1 MKSLNAFAVIGVLVL
16 SMSVVCALHED
27 TSATIKSELEN
38 KGLAARVV
46 YVENSTYG
54 LPGYVIVINVT
65 DGDYVTATRRAMVAA
80 ANGGIGN
87 YPNCAIIGLIGP
99 SEKAYQIKINNID
112 MPDIRYET
120 FDNNLDASKDRAE
133 RYFDSA
139 IVTTPQKLEAY
150 FGTQ

>member
-1 MKSLNAFAVIGVLVL
+1 MRSVNVFAAICVLML
-16 SMSVVCALHED
+16 SMGVVSALHED
-27 TSATIKSELEN
+27 NAAKIKSELED
-38 KGLAARVV
+38 KGLMSQVI

-54 LPGYVIVINVT
+54 LPGYVVVVNVT
-65 DGDYVTATRRAMVAA
+65 DGDYLTATRRAMVAA
-80 ANGGIGN
+80 AGVVGD

-133 RYFDSA
+133 KYFDSA
-139 IVTTPQKLEAY
+139 TVTTSQKLEAY
-150 FGTQ
+150 FKTM

>member
-1 MKSLNAFAVIGVLVL
+1 MKSMNAFALICLLIIG
-16 SMSVVCALHED
+16 MSVASALHED
-27 TSATIKSELEN
+27 RAATIKNELES
-38 KGLAARVV
+38 KGLAAQVI

-54 LPGYVIVINVT
+54 LPGYVIVINAT

-80 ANGGIGN
+80 TGVVGDD
-87 YPNCAIIGLIGP
+87 PNCAIIGLIGP

-139 IVTTPQKLEAY
+139 TVTTPQKLEAY
-150 FGTQ
+150 FKTK

>member
-1 MKSLNAFAVIGVLVL
+1 LVRVIYFPD
-16 SMSVVCALHED
+16 AL
-27 TSATIKSELEN
+27 
-38 KGLAARVV
+38 
-46 YVENSTYG
+46 
-54 LPGYVIVINVT
+54 
-65 DGDYVTATRRAMVAA
+65 
-80 ANGGIGN
+80 
-87 YPNCAIIGLIGP
+87 NCAIIGLIGP
-99 SEKAYQIKINNID
+99 SDKAYQIKINNID